1 MTDWKRGKEIP
12 SSTHRI
18 ETAGCGTAHIT
29 LGYEELENTRRL
41 IEVRVLIGKN
51 GGSCGNILLDT
62 IAKLISVY
70 LQSSEPRYKVIKK
83 LKHLF
88 MPDTKGNA
96 ITCTQGRS
104 CIEDVI
110 RLVLKELEV

>member
-1 MTDWKRGKEIP
+1 MTDIVREKEIP
-12 SSTHRI
+12 SSTHRV
-18 ETAGCGTAHIT
+18 ETSGCGTAHVT
-29 LGYEELENTRRL
+29 LGYQELENTRKL
-41 IEVRVLIGKN
+41 IEVRILIGKN

-70 LQSSEPRYKVIKK
+70 LQSSDPTYKKAK
-83 LKHLF
+83 RLRHLF

-110 RLVLKELEV
+110 RLVLKELE